1 MPSDEISLR
10 RFGRLCRSF
19 YNSSLIL
26 RPSSSSLSS
35 SKEEK
40 KSEDS
45 CSCRAIDAKK
55 QYEDGRIVIETLD
68 RIIAI
73 RSLIVSAQHQQSQN
87 NLQTNYYESG
97 NAALQSSIASLRQEH
112 ALIVAQHSD
121 TLKECG
127 LADIDR
133 FIDSMSTEND
143 TISHDK
149 DSSILLLQQY
159 TQLRDAVRRRA
170 HQTAMLHRQNSLFDL
185 LSESFTSSVSDNST
199 TIPRMTEVNNV
210 QHTLTIIRTFVSKY
224 RSNIGSHS
232 FLAGLHRV
240 VAMQS
245 TPTRSSDP
253 YYIVRWKFNG
263 SVLTE
268 ACRSNNCGKN
278 NLKDQED
285 ANDDN
290 DLVYAHDAIEVL
302 SSFLIRIDDDI
313 DIESGEIRSI
323 VARMDDDDDGMVLHE
338 STTNDVSI
346 PEPILSFEI
355 DKYISNNNL
364 QRILAILPDPKC
376 LDARATGLVEVVDA
390 SSSMNA
396 NGMKH
401 NQQQLVPR
409 KNVDGSE
416 DEQWPWFSRLEFC
429 TVL

>member
-1 MPSDEISLR
+1 MASDEISLR
-10 RFGRLCRSF
+10 RFGRHCRSF

-40 KSEDS
+40 KSKDI
-45 CSCRAIDAKK
+45 CRAIDAKK
-55 QYEDGRIVIETLD
+55 EYEDGRVVIETLD

-73 RSLIVSAQHQQSQN
+73 RSLIVSAQHQLSQN
-87 NLQTNYYESG
+87 NLQTNDESG
-97 NAALQSSIASLRQEH
+97 NAALQSSIANLRQEH
-112 ALIVAQHSD
+112 ALIVVQHSD
-121 TLKECG
+121 TLTECG
-127 LADIDR
+127 LVDIDR
-133 FIDSMSTEND
+133 FIDSRSTEND
-143 TISHDK
+143 TISHDN
-149 DSSILLLQQY
+149 DSSVLLLQHY
-159 TQLRDAVRRRA
+159 TQLRDAMRRRA
-170 HQTAMLHRQNSLFDL
+170 HRTAMLHRQNSLFDL
-185 LSESFTSSVSDNST
+185 LSESSTSSASDNST
-199 TIPRMTEVNNV
+199 TSLPRMTEVNNM
-210 QHTLTIIRTFVSKY
+210 QHTLSIIRKFVCKY

-232 FLAGLHRV
+232 FLSGLHRIV
-240 VAMQS
+240 SLQL
-245 TPTRSSDP
+245 TPKGSNDP
-253 YYIVRWKFNG
+253 CYIVRWKFNG

-268 ACRSNNCGKN
+268 ACRSNNCGKT
-278 NLKDQED
+278 NLKDQDD
-285 ANDDN
+285 ADDDD

-302 SSFLIRIDDDI
+302 SSFLIRINDDI

-323 VARMDDDDDGMVLHE
+323 VTRMDDDDDGMVLHE
-338 STTNDVSI
+338 STTNDASI

-390 SSSMNA
+390 FSSVNA
-396 NGMKH
+396 NDMKR

-409 KNVDGSE
+409 KNVDGIE